1 MLKAQDAT
9 IEQLLVDVC
18 CWEDMSSAIILMPAD
33 DKGSSVYIC
42 NYEGR
47 EDQVRPTLKEALIA
61 KHLDWLNRSHWD
73 YDEDDYRTL
82 DWSDLLKP
90 KKPFTNMEVLN
101 EHEGF
106 TLTGRFRDQN
116 NVQWYMKWADLTDE
130 GEDIYLYFRASKP
143 LSKTNKLYVR
153 VDDGEYIVKDK
164 SSIPADWIGKWSE
177 EDFK

>member
-1 MLKAQDAT
+1 
-9 IEQLLVDVC
+9 
-18 CWEDMSSAIILMPAD
+18 
-33 DKGSSVYIC
+33 
-42 NYEGR
+42 
-47 EDQVRPTLKEALIA
+47 
-61 KHLDWLNRSHWD
+61 
-73 YDEDDYRTL
+73 
-82 DWSDLLKP
+82 
-90 KKPFTNMEVLN
+90 MEVLN